1 MILTQGGYNN
11 VIDTDDMPNKH
22 IDHLEDIIFSGRRK
36 ALAAVNDVM
45 NKPHISVK
53 WDGAPAIVFG
63 TNPENDQFFVG
74 TKSVFNKR
82 KVKICYSYSDI
93 DELYKGDVAD
103 ILRLCFKHLPRISGI
118 VQADWIGV
126 GGGRVY
132 RPNVVE
138 YRFPTQVSGDI
149 LLAPHTTYTEVSP
162 DAVGVGNINLGSE
175 LGATFLGTV
184 DCSAFIVDLPDFRW
198 RDFIIETMRSQVPS
212 EKARP
217 FIQKHIN
224 KYIREGHIPSA
235 KILLRSLPD
244 KYKGEVNIH
253 TFKAWHMIS
262 QLKQRLLDNIV
273 VSGNI
278 ETYIDGKPS
287 QHEGFVVQGETPY
300 KLVDRLT
307 FSKANFNLSKYWT
320 NEKV

>member
-11 VIDTDDMPNKH
+11 VIYTDDMPNKH

-63 TNPENDQFFVG
+63 TNPENDQFFGG

-103 ILRLCFKHLPRISGI
+103 ILRLCFRHLPRIGGI

-126 GGGRVY
+126 GGGRIY

-138 YRFPTQVSGDI
+138 YRFPTQVSGHI

-175 LGATFLGTV
+175 SGATFLNNN
-184 DCSAFIVDLPDFRW
+184 DCSAFIVDLPNFRW
-198 RDFIIETMRSQVPS
+198 RDFILETMKSLVPS

-217 FIQKHIN
+217 YIQKHIN

-235 KILLRSLPD
+235 KILLRTLPD
-244 KYKGEVNIH
+244 KYKGEVNLS
-253 TFKAWHMIS
+253 TFKVWHMIS
-262 QLKQRLLDNIV
+262 QLKQSLLDNIV
-273 VSGNI
+273 VNGDI